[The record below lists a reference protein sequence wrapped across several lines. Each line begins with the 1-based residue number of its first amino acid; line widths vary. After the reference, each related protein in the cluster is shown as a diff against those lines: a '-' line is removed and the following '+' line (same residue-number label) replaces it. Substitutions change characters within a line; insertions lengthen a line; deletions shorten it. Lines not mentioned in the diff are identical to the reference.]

1 MSNYQSDDSALKASG
16 RFGRLSYLGW
26 SFLSTLVF
34 FVILVVAVVVLVGTN
49 PESIASISTFAII
62 VFVIIYIAFFY
73 FTIIFAVRRLHDL
86 NQSGWLWLLFLVPLA
101 NIGLALYLLFA
112 AGTQGPNNYGAP
124 RPTAGW
130 EKVMAWMNILI
141 IPLFG
146 ILAAI
151 SIPAYQSYVERAQKQ
166 QFEQLLEQQNQQYQ
180 SK

>member
-1 MSNYQSDDSALKASG
+1 MPNYQSDDSALKANG

-26 SFLSTLVF
+26 SFLSALVF
-34 FVILVVAVVVLVGTN
+34 LVILIVVAVVLVGTN
-49 PESIASISTFAII
+49 PESIASISTFAIL
-62 VFVIIYIAFFY
+62 VFVALYIAFFY

-112 AGTQGPNNYGAP
+112 PGTQGSNNYGAP

-151 SIPAYQSYVERAQKQ
+151 SIPAYQNYVERAQQ
-166 QFEQLLEQQNQQYQ
+166 QQIEQQSQQYQ
-180 SK
+180 SE

>member
-1 MSNYQSDDSALKASG
+1 
-16 RFGRLSYLGW
+16 
-26 SFLSTLVF
+26 
-34 FVILVVAVVVLVGTN
+34 
-49 PESIASISTFAII
+49 
-62 VFVIIYIAFFY
+62 
-73 FTIIFAVRRLHDL
+73 
-86 NQSGWLWLLFLVPLA
+86 VPLA